1 MENGMDGRPIHVHA
15 VSVSSIRFR
24 LYPGAKFLSGI
35 LFATDGRYVVLMV
48 ERRIGAQRFR

>member
-1 MENGMDGRPIHVHA
+1 MDGRPIHVHA